1 MFMQGVSV
9 NPLRSSVAILLGLKQ
24 NVYQTK
30 KSTPMVLL
38 VFYGDSESLGF
49 SEGQT
54 NFVLSGSD
62 KIWKN
67 KQLHESNICRG
78 LRGYYCLALTG
89 LPNFQAECVTL
100 ETNSNTFEL
109 NI

>member
-9 NPLRSSVAILLGLKQ
+9 NPLRSFVAMLL
-24 NVYQTK
+24 
-30 KSTPMVLL
+30 
-38 VFYGDSESLGF
+38 ESLGF

-67 KQLHESNICRG
+67 KQTHRSNICRG

-89 LPNFQAECVTL
+89 LPNFQAECVSL
-100 ETNSNTFEL
+100 EINSNPFEL